1 VCRALED
8 KIIGLNFAAG
18 DDPKKAEDEM
28 RQKCE
33 KLDMK
38 YRNQF
43 VREVIS
49 KTGTEEVGT

>member
-1 VCRALED
+1 MRRALED
-8 KIIGLNFAAG
+8 IIIGLNFAAG